1 MFEKK
6 LYLHSEAAP
15 VITTAEK
22 TKRKIKNKASESQIY
37 YN

>member
-15 VITTAEK
+15 VITTAK
-22 TKRKIKNKASESQIY
+22 KQKRKQNKMLESQI
-37 YN
+37 